1 MARALIQFARL
12 TRTAITLTPTA
23 TTLDNVNGNYSA
35 NDGATFLELNNGSA
49 GTRTVSVEV
58 PEDVDSDLPVSSRT
72 YTLLAGQVGKT
83 GIFPREVYGSQLL
96 VDVSGTGVTGIAYS
110 TR

>member
-1 MARALIQFARL
+1 MARGLIQFVRL

-23 TTLDNVNGNYSA
+23 TTLDNVNGNYVA
-35 NDGATFLELNNGSA
+35 NDGSTFLELNNASG

-58 PEDVDSDLPVSSRT
+58 PEQVDQNLAVASRT
-72 YTLLAGQVGKT
+72 YTLLNGQVGKT
-83 GIFPREVYGSQLL
+83 GIFPREVYGSQIL
-96 VDVSGTGVTGIAYS
+96 VDVSGTGVTAVAYS